1 LAIVEQARLRLGRLR
16 RRQPQFHFERTDM
29 ANAILTPTAVTREAL
44 RVLHQ
49 KLNFVGSITREY
61 DDSFARQGA
70 KIGDTLKVRL
80 PNQYTVRTGTTLVA
94 QDTTEAAVDL
104 KVQTQKGVDLNFT
117 SVDLTMSLD
126 DFSDRVLEP
135 AMSVLAANI
144 EADAMSMY
152 KDVSNQVDNQGQ
164 AASFAK
170 VLQGRKIL
178 VDNLAPLA
186 GRTCNLNTQ
195 DNVDLVD
202 ALKGL
207 FNDQTSIAKQN
218 REGFMG
224 RTAGFDFMENTLW
237 PSHNRG
243 AASATYTTSTQVG
256 ALPVAATPVT
266 AITVATGSG
275 TAVKGDVFTIAGVY
289 RVHPETKQSTGILQQ
304 FAVAAD
310 FAGGAGSI
318 AITPSIVL
326 SGAYQNVII
335 PSTSATAALSFSGTI
350 STPHG
355 LSMAYQKGAFAFAT
369 ADMVMPRGVDFAAR
383 EVFDGVSMRIVR
395 QYDINNDKFPC
406 RLDVLYG
413 FKTIRPQLAC
423 RLANH

>member
-1 LAIVEQARLRLGRLR
+1 
-16 RRQPQFHFERTDM
+16 M
-29 ANAILTPTAVTREAL
+29 ANTILTPTAVTREAL

-70 KIGDTLKVRL
+70 KVGDTLKVRL
-80 PNQYTVRTGTTLVA
+80 PNQYTVRTGATLAA
-94 QDTTEAAVDL
+94 QDTSESSVEL

-117 SVDLTMSLD
+117 SVDLTLSLD
-126 DFSDRVLEP
+126 DFSERILEP

-152 KDVSNQVDNQGQ
+152 RDVYNQVSNQGQ
-164 AASFAK
+164 PATFAK
-170 VLQGRKIL
+170 ILQGRKIL

-207 FNDQTSIAKQN
+207 FNDRASISKQY

-237 PSHNRG
+237 PSHTVGTKAGTPLVNG
-243 AASATYTTSTQVG
+243 AGQTGASLATDGWTASTA
-256 ALPVAATPVT
+256 ALKA
-266 AITVATGSG
+266 
-275 TAVKGDVFTIAGVY
+275 GDVFTIAGVF

-304 FAVAAD
+304 FVATAD
-310 FAGGAGSI
+310 GSANGAGALTI
-318 AITPSIVL
+318 AIAPAMVV
-326 SGAYQNVII
+326 SGAGQNVSNAPTDNAAITVAGAA
-335 PSTSATAALSFSGTI
+335 STA
-350 STPHG
+350 HG
-355 LSMAYQKGAFAFAT
+355 VSLAYHKGAFAFAS

-413 FKTIRPQLAC
+413 YKTLRPQLAC
-423 RLANH
+423 RLANN

>member
-1 LAIVEQARLRLGRLR
+1 MPNTLLS
-16 RRQPQFHFERTDM
+16 
-29 ANAILTPTAVTREAL
+29 PTAVTREAL

-61 DDSFARQGA
+61 DESFARQGA
-70 KIGDTLKVRL
+70 KIGETLKVRL
-80 PNQYTVRTGTTLVA
+80 PNQYVVRSGPTLAA
-94 QDTTEAAVDL
+94 QDTTESSVDL

-117 SVDLTMSLD
+117 SVDLTMTLD

-152 KDVSNQVDNQGQ
+152 QDVSNQVNNHGLP
-164 AASFAK
+164 ATFAK

-178 VDNLAPLA
+178 VDNLAPLG
-186 GRTCNLNTQ
+186 GRTANLNTQ

-207 FNDQTSIAKQN
+207 FNDRDGISKQY

-237 PSHNRG
+237 PSHPRG
-243 AASATYTTSTQVG
+243 AASATYTTSTLVA
-256 ALPVAATPVT
+256 ALPISAVPVSS
-266 AITVATGSG
+266 ITVATGTG
-275 TAVKGDVFTIAGVY
+275 NMAKGDVFTIANVF
-289 RVHPETKQSTGILQQ
+289 RVHPETKAGTGILQQ
-304 FAVAAD
+304 FVVTAA
-310 FAGGAGSI
+310 FAGGPGNVTFSPA
-318 AITPSIVL
+318 IVL
-326 SGAYQNVII
+326 AGALQNVTI
-335 PSTSATAALSFSGTI
+335 PVTNATAAMSFAGVI
-350 STPHG
+350 STNHG
-355 LSMAYQKGAFAFAT
+355 LSMAYHKSAFAFAT
-369 ADMVMPRGVDFAAR
+369 ADMVMPRGIDFAAR
-383 EVFDGVSMRIVR
+383 EAFDGISMRIVR

-413 FKTIRPQLAC
+413 YKTLRPQLAC
-423 RLANH
+423 RLANN

>member
-1 LAIVEQARLRLGRLR
+1 
-16 RRQPQFHFERTDM
+16 M

-70 KIGDTLKVRL
+70 KVGDTLKVRL
-80 PNQYTVRTGTTLVA
+80 PNQYTVRTGSTLAA
-94 QDTTEAAVDL
+94 QDTTETSVDL

-117 SVDLTMSLD
+117 SVDLTLALD
-126 DFSDRVLEP
+126 DFSERILEP
-135 AMSVLAANI
+135 AMAVLAANI

-152 KDVSNQVDNQGQ
+152 KDVYNQVDNQGQ
-164 AASFAK
+164 PSTFAK

-178 VDNLAPLA
+178 VDNLAPLN

-207 FNDQTSIAKQN
+207 FNDQDTISRQN

-237 PSHNRG
+237 PSHTPGTKAGTPLVNG
-243 AASATYTTSTQVG
+243 ATQTGANLVTDGWTASTA
-256 ALPVAATPVT
+256 AL
-266 AITVATGSG
+266 
-275 TAVKGDVFTIAGVY
+275 KQGDVFTIANVF
-289 RVHPETKQSTGILQQ
+289 RVHPETKQSTGIPQQ
-304 FAVAAD
+304 FVATANATAD
-310 FAGGAGSI
+310 GTGNLTI
-318 AITPSIVL
+318 AISPAIVTA
-326 SGAYQNVII
+326 GPTQNVSGSPADNAVI
-335 PSTSATAALSFSGTI
+335 TVSGTG
-350 STPHG
+350 STAYG
-355 LSMAYQKGAFAFAT
+355 ISMAYQKGAFAFAS

-383 EVFDGVSMRIVR
+383 EAFDGVSMRIVR
-395 QYDINNDKFPC
+395 QYDINSDKFPC

>member
-1 LAIVEQARLRLGRLR
+1 
-16 RRQPQFHFERTDM
+16 M

-70 KIGDTLKVRL
+70 KVGDTLKVRL
-80 PNQYTVRTGTTLVA
+80 PNQYTVRTGSTLAA
-94 QDTTEAAVDL
+94 QDTTESTVDL

-117 SVDLTMSLD
+117 SVDLTLALD
-126 DFSDRVLEP
+126 DFSERILEP
-135 AMSVLAANI
+135 AMAVLAANI
-144 EADAMSMY
+144 EADAMTMY
-152 KDVSNQVDNQGQ
+152 RDVYNQVDNQGQ
-164 AASFAK
+164 PASFTK

-178 VDNLAPLA
+178 VDNLAPLN

-207 FNDQTSIAKQN
+207 FNDQATIGKQN

-237 PSHNRG
+237 PSHPRSAAAGYLVNGASQTG
-243 AASATYTTSTQVG
+243 AA
-256 ALPVAATPVT
+256 L
-266 AITVATGSG
+266 TVNTGTG
-275 TAVKGDVFTIAGVY
+275 VPAQGDVFTIAGVF
-289 RVHPETKQSTGILQQ
+289 RVHPETKQSTGVLQQ
-304 FAVAAD
+304 FVVGANATTTSFPISPAIVTT
-310 FAGGAGSI
+310 GAGQNVS
-318 AITPSIVL
+318 ASPA
-326 SGAYQNVII
+326 SGAAV
-335 PSTSATAALSFSGTI
+335 TFSGTA
-350 STPHG
+350 STNYG
-355 LSMAYQKGAFAFAT
+355 LSMAYQKGAFAFAS

-383 EVFDGVSMRIVR
+383 EAYDGVSMRIVR

>member
-1 LAIVEQARLRLGRLR
+1 
-16 RRQPQFHFERTDM
+16 M
-29 ANAILTPTAVTREAL
+29 ANTLLSPTAVTREAL

-70 KIGDTLKVRL
+70 KVGDTLKVRL
-80 PNQYTVRTGTTLVA
+80 PNQYIVRTGSTLAA
-94 QDTTEAAVDL
+94 QDTTETSVDL

-144 EADAMSMY
+144 EADAMTMY
-152 KDVSNQVDNQGQ
+152 KDVNNQVNNHGL
-164 AASFAK
+164 ATTFAK

-207 FNDQTSIAKQN
+207 FNDKANLSRQY

-237 PSHNRG
+237 PSHTVGSKAGTPLVNG
-243 AASATYTTSTQVG
+243 AGQTGATLVTDGWTASTA
-256 ALPVAATPVT
+256 ALK
-266 AITVATGSG
+266 
-275 TAVKGDVFTIAGVY
+275 KGDVFTITGVF
-289 RVHPETKQSTGILQQ
+289 RVHPETKGSTGVLQQ
-304 FAVAAD
+304 FVATAD
-310 FAGGAGSI
+310 GTADGTGNLTVQIS
-318 AITPSIVL
+318 PSIIT
-326 SGAYQNVII
+326 SGALQNV
-335 PSTSATAALSFSGTI
+335 SGSPGDNVTI
-350 STPHG
+350 SVAGTGNTAHG
-355 LSMAYQKGAFAFAT
+355 LSMAYHKGAFAFAT

-383 EVFDGVSMRIVR
+383 EAFDGISMRIVR

-413 FKTIRPQLAC
+413 YKTLRPQLAC
-423 RLANH
+423 RLANN